1 MEPRVNINI
10 LDGRITQYLA
20 DTYITSIFRP
30 VRALMFVSLG
40 LFGVIPACH
49 HLLVSGWHTA
59 YIEAAMHRVFI
70 QAGLYIL
77 GELLI
82 QGFLFGRLI
91 TQPLN

>member
-1 MEPRVNINI
+1 MN
-10 LDGRITQYLA
+10 
-20 DTYITSIFRP
+20 IFRP

-77 GELLI
+77 GELV
-82 QGFLFGRLI
+82 QGQLVFLSFWEYSPY
-91 TQPLN
+91 Q

>member
-1 MEPRVNINI
+1 
-10 LDGRITQYLA
+10 
-20 DTYITSIFRP
+20 
-30 VRALMFVSLG
+30 MFVSLG

-77 GELLI
+77 GELI
-82 QGFLFGRLI
+82 QGQHALVSFWKDSDMVTESRSFDIKKYGVRW
-91 TQPLN
+91 

>member
-1 MEPRVNINI
+1 MMN
-10 LDGRITQYLA
+10 
-20 DTYITSIFRP
+20 IFRP

-77 GELLI
+77 GELVQGQHILI
-82 QGFLFGRLI
+82 SFREYSPSQ
-91 TQPLN
+91 

>member
-1 MEPRVNINI
+1 MMN
-10 LDGRITQYLA
+10 
-20 DTYITSIFRP
+20 IFRP

-77 GELLI
+77 GELL
-82 QGFLFGRLI
+82 QGQHILFSFWEHSPSLLSDLV
-91 TQPLN
+91 TQRRSFDKYGVRW

>member
-1 MEPRVNINI
+1 MN
-10 LDGRITQYLA
+10 
-20 DTYITSIFRP
+20 IFRP

-77 GELLI
+77 GELV
-82 QGFLFGRLI
+82 QGQLVLLSFWENSPSLLSDI
-91 TQPLN
+91 VTQRRSLDFKKYGVRW

>member
-1 MEPRVNINI
+1 
-10 LDGRITQYLA
+10 
-20 DTYITSIFRP
+20 
-30 VRALMFVSLG
+30 MFVSLG

-77 GELLI
+77 GELLKYRACVSVSFWADI
-82 QGFLFGRLI
+82 M
-91 TQPLN
+91 THNVN

>member
-1 MEPRVNINI
+1 
-10 LDGRITQYLA
+10 
-20 DTYITSIFRP
+20 
-30 VRALMFVSLG
+30 MFVSLG

-77 GELLI
+77 GELI
-82 QGFLFGRLI
+82 QGQHTTYVNFFLER
-91 TQPLN
+91 Q